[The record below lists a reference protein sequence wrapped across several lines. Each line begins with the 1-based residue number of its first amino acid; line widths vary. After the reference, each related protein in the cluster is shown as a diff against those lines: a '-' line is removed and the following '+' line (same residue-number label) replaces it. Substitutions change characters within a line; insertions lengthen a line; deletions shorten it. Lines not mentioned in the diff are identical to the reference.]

1 MPHDDQ
7 IREQALAWAVR
18 TGDPEFADWE
28 GFTCWLEENP
38 AHAEVYD
45 RVAVAAA
52 DAADEVAALPV
63 GANDEGPTPAR
74 VGRGWFGGAIAASL
88 AAVLAVGVW
97 QASDERYSVETAPG
111 EVRTV
116 ALADG
121 GQIALAGGTR
131 LLLEEDDSRFARLEQ
146 GQALFTIR
154 HDESD
159 PFRLEVGQD
168 TLVDAGTVFDVRR
181 TASAMTVAVAEGAV
195 IFNPSRQNVRLEPG
209 DTLTSVAGSDEYSLG
224 KAPLGQIGEWREGRV
239 TFENASLAEIASELS
254 RATGVAYRADRG
266 AAAQSV
272 SGSIVVAPLRE
283 DPRALGPLLGVTVR
297 PADDAW
303 VIAAP

>member
-1 MPHDDQ
+1 MPHDNQ
-7 IREQALAWAVR
+7 IREQAVAWAVR

-52 DAADEVAALPV
+52 DAAEEAASFPV
-63 GANDEGPTPAR
+63 GANDEEAAPAR
-74 VGRGWFGGAIAASL
+74 GSRRWFGGAIAASL

-97 QASDERYSVETAPG
+97 QASDERYTVETAPG
-111 EVRTV
+111 ELRTV
-116 ALADG
+116 ALAGG

-131 LLLEEDDSRFARLEQ
+131 LLLEEDDPRFARLER

-154 HDESD
+154 HDEAD
-159 PFRLEVGQD
+159 PFRLQVGED

-181 TASAMTVAVAEGAV
+181 TASAMTVAVSEGVV
-195 IFNPSRQNVRLEPG
+195 IFNPSAQNVRLEPG
-209 DTLTSVAGSDEYSLG
+209 DILTSADDSDEYSLG
-224 KAPLGQIGEWREGRV
+224 KVPPAQIGEWREGRI

-254 RATGVAYRADRG
+254 RATGLAYRAETG
-266 AAAQSV
+266 AATQAV
-272 SGSIVVAPLRE
+272 SGSILVGPLRE

-297 PADDAW
+297 PADDGW

>member
-1 MPHDDQ
+1 MPHDNQ

-52 DAADEVAALPV
+52 DAADDVASIPA
-63 GANDEGPTPAR
+63 GANDEEPAPAR
-74 VGRGWFGGAIAASL
+74 VSRRWFGGAIAASL

-121 GQIALAGGTR
+121 GKIALAGGTR

-168 TLVDAGTVFDVRR
+168 TLVDAGTVFDVRH

-209 DTLTSVAGSDEYSLG
+209 DILTSAAGSDEYTLG

-266 AAAQSV
+266 AAGQSV
-272 SGSIVVAPLRE
+272 SGSILVAPLRE